1 MKRNMLWCLTLVMTV
16 LLLAVGCGGSPTVK
30 EFAVEASVKV
40 EINTEYAVPAVT
52 VTDSRGGTVAAH
64 DDAVEPDPLPQLA
77 EIAGAVFLVVE
88 YGNHVVVALGV
99 RNVVDARILD
109 QIVIHAGLDDRVIV
123 IRFDA
128 SCQRR
133 GINADTA
140 QGLDQ
145 VFARIIESLGVGHAV
160 G

>member
-1 MKRNMLWCLTLVMTV
+1 MMVHCV
-16 LLLAVGCGGSPTVK
+16 L
-30 EFAVEASVKV
+30 
-40 EINTEYAVPAVT
+40 
-52 VTDSRGGTVAAH
+52 GGTVAAH
-64 DDAVEPDPLPQLA
+64 DDTVEPDPLPQLA

-88 YGNHVVVALGV
+88 HGNHVVVALGV

-109 QIVIHAGLDDRVIV
+109 QIIIHAGLDDRVIV

-140 QGLDQ
+140 QGFDQ
-145 VFARIIESLGVGHAV
+145 VFAPDAFVFATGSETDKHADDT
-160 G
+160 GQRE